1 MTSPAWTRED
11 QADLAVSRIFEAAS
25 QAFVELGVS
34 QTKMGDIARYAGCSR
49 GTLYNYFKSRRELHL
64 AYVSNSAARIAA
76 RVQAKLDGLE
86 EPGEKFVE
94 AVLCSVRDVRAD
106 PVQSAWFQVGESGL
120 AADLSLGSEGLDA
133 IAEKFAAE
141 LLGRSLGEKTKGKGS
156 TRLLARWCVRIIV
169 SLLTMPGE
177 NAKEE
182 RALVEDYAAAGIF
195 GKP

>member
-1 MTSPAWTRED
+1 MTNPAWTRED

-49 GTLYNYFKSRRELHL
+49 GTLYNYFKSRRELHV
-64 AYVSNSAARIAA
+64 AYVSNSADRIAE

-86 EPGEKFVE
+86 EPREKFVE
-94 AVLCSVRDVRAD
+94 AVLCSVREVRAD
-106 PVQSAWFQVGESGL
+106 PVLSAWFQVGESGL
-120 AADLSLGSEGLDA
+120 AADLSLGSAGLDA

-141 LLGRSLGEKTKGKGS
+141 LLGRSSGEKNKGKGS
-156 TRLLARWCVRIIV
+156 ARLLARWCVRIIV

-177 NAKEE
+177 NAREE
-182 RALVEDYAAAGIF
+182 RALVEDYAAVGIF
-195 GKP
+195 RKP